1 MAGVILLI
9 ILASIVAQ
17 FVVGSKLNA
26 TRKQSSYWWIWVLML
41 GWLGVII
48 IACQRPLTLT
58 APAPTQIVYVVD
70 PSHVPTNTTTN

>member
-1 MAGVILLI
+1 MAGVLLLI

-26 TRKQSSYWWIWVLML
+26 TRRQSSLWWVWVLML

-48 IACQRPLTLT
+48 IACQRPRYDKPERVVYVTT
-58 APAPTQIVYVVD
+58 APPLD
-70 PSHVPTNTTTN
+70 